1 MAGDWKGKVRRGR
14 REARKD
20 QVHWWNNRLMR
31 ALKHLGRKMIRL
43 RNHHNVPRVLDDL
56 AVQLSRYGVRLVIA
70 KLSLY
75 WRIDHIYLWLEDQC

>member
-1 MAGDWKGKVRRGR
+1 
-14 REARKD
+14 
-20 QVHWWNNRLMR
+20 MR
-31 ALKHLGRKMIRL
+31 ALKHLERKMIRL

-70 KLSLY
+70 KFSLY